1 MMQVDLNADMG
12 ESYGAWSM
20 GNDAALLDIVTS
32 ANVACGF
39 HAGDPDVMRATLVAA
54 KEKGVAIG
62 AHPSFPDLQGF
73 GRRRMD
79 LAERTIESLVAYQIG
94 ALQGL
99 AALAGHRVSYVKP
112 HGALSNMAC
121 EDAGLAA
128 AIARAI
134 HAVDPALAF
143 MVLPHT
149 AMERAGEA
157 AGLRLVREV
166 YADRAYAD
174 DGTLVMRGK
183 PGAVLQD
190 AEVIAARVVAMVRS
204 QAITTTSGST
214 LPVQIDTVCVHG
226 DTPGAVGIARAV
238 RAALRANGVT
248 VAPVDP
254 R

>member
-1 MMQVDLNADMG
+1 MQVDLNADMG
-12 ESYGAWSM
+12 ESYGAWPM

-32 ANVACGF
+32 ASVACGF

-62 AHPSFPDLQGF
+62 AHPGFPDLQGF
-73 GRRRMD
+73 GRRRMQFET
-79 LAERTIESLVAYQIG
+79 AAIESLVAYQIG
-94 ALQGL
+94 ALRGL
-99 AALAGHRVSYVKP
+99 AALAGYGVSYVKP

-121 EDAGLAA
+121 EDAGIAT

-134 HAVDPALAF
+134 QAVDPALAF

-149 AMERAGEA
+149 AMEQAGEA
-157 AGLRLVREV
+157 AGLRLLREV

-174 DGTLVMRGK
+174 DGRLVMRGK

-190 AEVIAARVVAMVRS
+190 AAVVAARVVDMVRR
-204 QAITTTSGST
+204 QAIPTASGST

-238 RAALRANGVT
+238 RAALQANGVT
-248 VAPVDP
+248 VVPCIP
-254 R
+254 RG